1 MELHYRKL
9 DEMASFMARLV
20 TPQHCRARE
29 LADPATGGRVYGD
42 PYTGTALNELQRA
55 VRQRDPSSVLLA
67 LKLYCDPTNLTRN
80 GERVAC
86 PVSASCLALPLEVLR
101 EHASSLLVTFFSK
114 LPDSVLQ
121 ELISCSQYLP

>member
-1 MELHYRKL
+1 MWCLLFCEKKRFRPGACDRHLH
-9 DEMASFMARLV
+9 DAAR
-20 TPQHCRARE
+20 A
-29 LADPATGGRVYGD
+29 
-42 PYTGTALNELQRA
+42 QR
-55 VRQRDPSSVLLA
+55 SSSRSW